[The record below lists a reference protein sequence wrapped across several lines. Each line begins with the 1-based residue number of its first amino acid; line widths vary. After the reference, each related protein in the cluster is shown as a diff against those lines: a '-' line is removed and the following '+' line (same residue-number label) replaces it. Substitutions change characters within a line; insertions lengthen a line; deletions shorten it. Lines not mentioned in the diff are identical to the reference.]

1 MASANL
7 QSRISLDAT
16 QFQAGLRAASASA
29 KKFAGGVKGGL
40 QSVATATVNVI
51 GTIAKLGVAFGVA
64 GAAAAAMGL
73 KKAFDLGGVLSDFS
87 ARTGVA
93 VSQLIVMQR
102 ALEDNGIAGD
112 KVANILNK
120 MQKSIGEM
128 GQGLSTQVRAF
139 QSLGLTFEQLQRL
152 SPDKQFAL
160 LQKSIAGLED
170 PAQRATLAMQIFG
183 RAGGEML
190 TLFRDEGALG
200 KAAQSVG
207 SQAQVLEKNAAT
219 FDRISDLLNG
229 AGQKLQGF
237 FVGFADIAAGPV
249 LTMLEKFD
257 QIDLVGIGQ
266 KFGSELLRGMNLFIE
281 AWRSDQFINLISLS
295 IEVGILKGFDAAKDA
310 IVDILAGAIQKAINP
325 FSTDTT
331 AAVEFK
337 ARAEASGKKLSQEQI
352 DLVNKLSSGGGGRDF
367 GNLEQAEEELQALLK
382 KLNQSMEQ
390 RAAAAPPPPAQA
402 PPAPVQAPEAGPST
416 EQRQQFAEI
425 FKKSVEKVAEFIS
438 SAGLSAGIEI
448 QKGGET
454 AGKGIGEGG
463 SKAGKEIGLAGNVAA
478 EAVKKAGE
486 KILSAAEIA
495 VLQAR
500 SGTELRKKTS
510 QIQGAINAN
519 DPIFKTNIQNA
530 QKFFLENMLKQGST
544 GFNQEIMS
552 EVDAEGWTQNVI
564 KKIQRAMRF
573 DPISNTFE
581 PEVKAKAAPTAKIDW
596 QALMNQSKMGP
607 TRQQMD
613 PFTKQIYNEQRRT
626 NNINNQNQQQL
637 VGLNAKLGQLG
648 LIGA

>member
-16 QFQAGLRAASASA
+16 KFQAGLRSASASA

-51 GTIAKLGVAFGVA
+51 GTIAKLGIAFGVA

-93 VSQLIVMQR
+93 VSELIVMQR

-281 AWRSDQFINLISLS
+281 AWRSNQFINLISLS

-367 GNLEQAEEELQALLK
+367 GNLGQAEEELQALLK

-463 SKAGKEIGLAGNVAA
+463 ETAGKEIGLAGNVAG
-478 EAVKKAGE
+478 EAVKEAGQ

-495 VLQAR
+495 VLKAKNPLEIQ
-500 SGTELRKKTS
+500 KKTS

-581 PEVKAKAAPTAKIDW
+581 PEVKAKAAPKAKIDW
-596 QALMNQSKMGP
+596 QALMNQAKMGP

-626 NNINNQNQQQL
+626 NKMNNQNQQQL
-637 VGLNAKLGQLG
+637 VAVNARLGQLG